1 MPPPAQPNAPA
12 PGVPA
17 INPPVM
23 KDRSTEIFEKE
34 PVKTKFVPID
44 YSKKV
49 EEQMEEEILKTHIKT
64 YILKS
69 DIKADPEVRKFAAKG
84 FPLANWKHIKSMPN
98 KNKIAESMSLFSQLT
113 GECIRDMDVK
123 KNVAKAN
130 ALENKFI
137 KVHKEKEEKARQQ
150 HDD

>member
-1 MPPPAQPNAPA
+1 MPGIPPP
-12 PGVPA
+12 VT
-17 INPPVM
+17 
-23 KDRSTEIFEKE
+23 KDTSTEIYEKE

-44 YSKKV
+44 FSKKV
-49 EEQMEEEILKTHIKT
+49 EEEMEEEILKTHVKT
-64 YILKS
+64 YILKA

-84 FPLANWKHIKSMPN
+84 FPLANWKHIKNMPN

-123 KNVAKAN
+123 KNVAKAT
-130 ALENKFI
+130 ALENKFT
-137 KVHKEKEEKARQQ
+137 KVHKENEEKARKQ